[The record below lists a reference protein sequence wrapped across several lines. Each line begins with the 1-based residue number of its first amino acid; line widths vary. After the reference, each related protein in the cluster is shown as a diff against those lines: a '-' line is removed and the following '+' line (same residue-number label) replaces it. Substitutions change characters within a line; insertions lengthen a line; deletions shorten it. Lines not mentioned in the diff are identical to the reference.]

1 MLNIL
6 DIPITLFTGGFT
18 ESLNF
23 LGRAIQWI
31 VELGVG
37 IGGAWVGIILFT
49 LVLRT
54 VLLPLDA
61 FSKASMRKNTLK
73 M

>member
-6 DIPITLFTGGFT
+6 ETTITLFSGGFA
-18 ESLNF
+18 EDLNA
-23 LGRAIQWI
+23 LGKAIQWI
-31 VELGVG
+31 VGLGVG

-61 FSKASMRKNTLK
+61 FSKA
-73 M
+73 